1 MTGAALADAQG
12 GGNGVLGPVRVNVR
26 GAVDGLA
33 GIGRGNSNVMCLLQ
47 LGLLR
52 VTSSPVSL
60 TGSVQEM
67 VSNLP
72 RTNRHT
78 QWRHFS
84 RWSDCIG

>member
-26 GAVDGLA
+26 GTVDGLA
-33 GIGRGNSNVMCLLQ
+33 GI
-47 LGLLR
+47 GLLR

-72 RTNRHT
+72 RTNQNLELT
-78 QWRHFS
+78 AMEIFQQMV
-84 RWSDCIG
+84 